1 MKEKKR
7 KKIKES
13 FGGMGGG
20 VGKKERKKERVGR
33 KWEEE
38 NENGEKWGK
47 RQHLTWNIQLLKN
60 LYIQS
65 NPSKMLLN

>member
-1 MKEKKR
+1 
-7 KKIKES
+7 
-13 FGGMGGG
+13 MGG
-20 VGKKERKKERVGR
+20 ERKKEREKER
-33 KWEEE
+33 KKGLGE
-38 NENGEKWGK
+38 NGKEGKENGEKWGK